1 MGSHNTPRS
10 KWVWTRRMGGVK
22 MAHNTIKID
31 FYTDRDL
38 SEDEAYEL
46 LTDAMFKVEEP
57 VIRGIEKFDVTNVSA
72 QFDNKSISMSV

>member
-1 MGSHNTPRS
+1 
-10 KWVWTRRMGGVK
+10 

>member
-1 MGSHNTPRS
+1 
-10 KWVWTRRMGGVK
+10 

-38 SEDEAYEL
+38 SNDEAYDL
-46 LTDAMFKVEEP
+46 LIDAMQQVDKPMV
-57 VIRGIEKFDVTNVSA
+57 RGLEKFDVTNVSA